1 MSVPERGFFFRG
13 KEYPTPEELAAAF
26 LEGDEAWNDAM
37 FVVGRGFVQ
46 KWLEYNGDFGRAA
59 AMEKNAEK
67 SAEERCALFA
77 SEFAIP
83 VTPEAQYRLGKLF
96 LEGVV
101 APRDSVKAAE
111 WLSLAAE
118 QGHPYAQSCLDAA
131 ALNRPAAERGDPLSH
146 INPEE
151 TENAAPEPGDAGSFG
166 CCFDPPGQ
174 SDAPDQAPPEATAM
188 DGSHP
193 DAGAVESSPGPT
205 VCEIDAETPDAG
217 PGDAASPVSHR
228 EDAEEGNA
236 DAQFNLGRMYANGL
250 GVPQDDSLA
259 IEWYR
264 KAVKQGQP
272 DALYNLGRMYENG
285 RAVRQN
291 FVKAYRLYFR
301 ASLHGIRE
309 ADDAMLELRKKSW
322 LRRPKVSEAEAARI
336 EQEEGYRPG
345 ED

>member
-1 MSVPERGFFFRG
+1 MSLSERSFFFRG
-13 KEYPTPEELAAAF
+13 KEYRTPEELAAAF
-26 LEGDEAWNDAM
+26 LEGDESWNDAL
-37 FVVGRGFVQ
+37 FVVGGGFVQ

-59 AMEKNAEK
+59 EMEKNAGK
-67 SAEERCALFA
+67 SAGERCALFA
-77 SEFAIP
+77 AEFAVP
-83 VTPEAQYRLGKLF
+83 VTPEAQYRLGKMF

-101 APRDSVKAAE
+101 APQDSVKAAE
-111 WLSLAAE
+111 WLSRAAE

-131 ALNRPAAERGDPLSH
+131 ASD
-146 INPEE
+146 PEE
-151 TENAAPEPGDAGSFG
+151 TENGAPELGDAESSVRR
-166 CCFDPPGQ
+166 FDLPGQ
-174 SDAPDQAPPEATAM
+174 DDASDQGAPDARADEFPPAPAM
-188 DGSHP
+188 LGM
-193 DAGAVESSPGPT
+193 
-205 VCEIDAETPDAG
+205 DAETPDTE
-217 PGDAASPVSHR
+217 PGDAASPESRR

-236 DAQFNLGRMYANGL
+236 DAQFNLGRMYENGR

-264 KAVKQGQP
+264 KAVQQGQP
-272 DALYNLGRMYENG
+272 DALYNLGRMYEDG

-309 ADDAMLELRKKSW
+309 ADDAMLELKKKSW